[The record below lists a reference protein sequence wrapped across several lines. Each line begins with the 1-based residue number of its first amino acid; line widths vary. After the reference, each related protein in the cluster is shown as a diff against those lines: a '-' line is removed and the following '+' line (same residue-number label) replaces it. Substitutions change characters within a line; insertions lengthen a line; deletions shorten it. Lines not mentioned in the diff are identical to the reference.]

1 MILHLPSSS
10 FFDLQQHHL
19 ITILMSK
26 QYPHH
31 LRKWMYDMH
40 GWITKTERKKERGK
54 TRTGRRR
61 RRRKRRMRGQEKEM
75 GKGIRNAY
83 NAATLLTSDWLYW
96 TYTRKKRIIHRKE
109 KRKKNAWSM
118 GFLKAQLQRLNDEWK
133 NEWRNEGKRNREI
146 VTTIARDKHF
156 NNNKNCFSPLPEAL
170 RETDIARRGTRQY
183 KKKPAIPPSYKSKKK
198 NNQPSIHS
206 FYT

>member
-109 KRKKNAWSM
+109 KRKKKTREAWD
-118 GFLKAQLQRLNDEWK
+118 FWK
-133 NEWRNEGKRNREI
+133 RNYKDWMMNERMNEGMKEKEIERLLQQLHETNTSTTTKTVFLPFRKLWGRQISREEGLDNTKKTCD
-146 VTTIARDKHF
+146 TTIVQK
-156 NNNKNCFSPLPEAL
+156 
-170 RETDIARRGTRQY
+170 
-183 KKKPAIPPSYKSKKK
+183 
-198 NNQPSIHS
+198 
-206 FYT
+206 

>member
-109 KRKKNAWSM
+109 KRKKKRVKHGIFESAT
-118 GFLKAQLQRLNDEWK
+118 KKIEWWMK
-133 NEWRNEGKRNREI
+133 EWMKEWRKKKS
-146 VTTIARDKHF
+146 RDCY
-156 NNNKNCFSPLPEAL
+156 NNCTRQTLQQQQKLFFSPSGSSEGD
-170 RETDIARRGTRQY
+170 RYR
-183 KKKPAIPPSYKSKKK
+183 KKRD
-198 NNQPSIHS
+198 
-206 FYT
+206 